1 MNIKKFWIVLFIAFI
16 ALTSL
21 CTVSCGSDDDS
32 KEKNDVSIV
41 GTWVDGST
49 TIVFGSDGSYN
60 LTDISVPSITQYR
73 KGKYS
78 YNASQN
84 LLTINV
90 QAVTGQNGAY
100 QQTYIVQTLTSTTL
114 VLLYTD
120 GDVEGY
126 YTRK

>member
-1 MNIKKFWIVLFIAFI
+1 MKIKNYWMILAI
-16 ALTSL
+16 ALISL
-21 CTVSCGSDDDS
+21 CTISCGSDDDNN
-32 KEKNDVSIV
+32 KENNGISIV

-60 LTDISVPSITQYR
+60 LTNTSVPSIPQYR
-73 KGKYS
+73 KGNYS

-114 VLLYTD
+114 VLLYID

>member
-1 MNIKKFWIVLFIAFI
+1 ML
-16 ALTSL
+16 ALCSIN
-21 CTVSCGSDDDS
+21 CSGDDGDS
-32 KEKNDVSIV
+32 KENSGASLI

-49 TIVFGSDGSYN
+49 TVIFGNDGSYN
-60 LTDISVPSITQYR
+60 LTNTSVPSIPQYR

-84 LLTINV
+84 LLIINV

-100 QQTYIVQTLTSTTL
+100 QRTFIVQTLTSTTL
-114 VLLYTD
+114 VLLNTD

-126 YTRK
+126 YTRNY

>member
-1 MNIKKFWIVLFIAFI
+1 MKNQIKLLFIILCGIMI
-16 ALTSL
+16 ATLYSA
-21 CTVSCGSDDDS
+21 CGSDDDS
-32 KEKNDVSIV
+32 SDNASIV
-41 GTWVDGST
+41 GTWGDGSKT
-49 TIVFGSDGSYN
+49 VIFGSDGSYN
-60 LTDISVPSITQYR
+60 LTDNSVPSITQYR
-73 KGKYS
+73 KGTYS
-78 YNASQN
+78 YNTSQN

-114 VLLYTD
+114 VLLYID